1 MRLLSLLLIVLDLIV
16 LWKLLDVKEEGKPS
30 PTACKVVNIEERPR
44 RVVPAEVLAVE
55 EEEVD
60 LEEIKEAL
68 RIKFIE
74 RRKAWERDYI
84 WNKEDNLRN
93 FRLKHGIPVEGI
105 VDTNTIEEHDRG
117 LFSLTAT

>member
-1 MRLLSLLLIVLDLIV
+1 MRLLSLVLIVLDLIV

-60 LEEIKEAL
+60 LEEIKEAFRL
-68 RIKFIE
+68 KVIR
-74 RRKAWERDYI
+74 RRKAWERKYI
-84 WNKEDNLRN
+84 WNEEDNLYKY
-93 FRLKHGIPVEGI
+93 RLKHGIISE
-105 VDTNTIEEHDRG
+105 DMEDNNTIEDFNRG
-117 LFSLTAT
+117 LFSLTAL

>member
-1 MRLLSLLLIVLDLIV
+1 MRLLSLVLIVLDLIV

-93 FRLKHGIPVEGI
+93 FRLKHGIPVEDI

>member
-16 LWKLLDVKEEGKPS
+16 LWKLLIEEERKPS

-60 LEEIKEAL
+60 LEEIKEAFRL
-68 RIKFIE
+68 KVIE

-84 WNKEDNLRN
+84 WNEEDNLRN
-93 FRLKHGIPVEGI
+93 FRLKHGIPVEDI

-117 LFSLTAT
+117 LFSLTTT